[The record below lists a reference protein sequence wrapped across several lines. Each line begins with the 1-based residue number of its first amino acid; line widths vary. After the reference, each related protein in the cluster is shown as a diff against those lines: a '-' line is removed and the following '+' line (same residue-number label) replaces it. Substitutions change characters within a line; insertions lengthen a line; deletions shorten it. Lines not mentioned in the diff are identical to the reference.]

1 MRTFTNYDDM
11 IGVTHNLDTINKL
24 KLVYPNPEDIEL
36 FPGGISEL
44 SVRNGLVGEVFAN
57 IMGLQFKKIKFGD
70 RFWHETNDP
79 IVRFTNGEYTRANEV
94 LMRLRLRPLLLFF
107 NHVCAVLI
115 DVQIATFCQWIPHY
129 KSCLLKAESNT
140 QPKKF

>member
-1 MRTFTNYDDM
+1 MKTFTNYDDM

-44 SVRNGLVGEVFAN
+44 SGRNGLVGEVFAN

-79 IVRFTNGEYTRANEV
+79 IVRFTNGEYTVCDCDNISSCSFSSMSV
-94 LMRLRLRPLLLFF
+94 LFLMYRVQLSVNGFLIQNCICMKQNLTH
-107 NHVCAVLI
+107 NHQSSKLS
-115 DVQIATFCQWIPHY
+115 T
-129 KSCLLKAESNT
+129 
-140 QPKKF
+140 

>member
-1 MRTFTNYDDM
+1 MNICAFRRFFKLRTFKNYDAM

-79 IVRFTNGEYTRANEV
+79 IVRFTNGEYTVSDCDYISSCSFSSMSV
-94 LMRLRLRPLLLFF
+94 LYLMYRVQLSVNGFLII
-107 NHVCAVLI
+107 NCVC
-115 DVQIATFCQWIPHY
+115 
-129 KSCLLKAESNT
+129 KSRI
-140 QPKKF
+140 

>member
-1 MRTFTNYDDM
+1 MNICASRRFFKLRTFTNYDDM

-79 IVRFTNGEYTRANEV
+79 IVRFTNGEYTTVNGV
-94 LMRLRLRPLLLFF
+94 LMR
-107 NHVCAVLI
+107 
-115 DVQIATFCQWIPHY
+115 
-129 KSCLLKAESNT
+129 
-140 QPKKF
+140 